1 MNDGYHGSRFTPDPR
16 RDVLWKTL
24 WRAYFRKRIP
34 ADACVLDLG
43 CGYGEFINN
52 VTARRRIGIDR
63 WDGIRQ
69 HLHPDVEAIVADVTD
84 LSGISDGSVDFAF
97 ASNLFEHLTHDQSR
111 KTLDGL
117 RAKLSPR
124 GTLTFLQP
132 NYRYAYRE
140 YFDDYTHVTVW
151 SSVSFADFLVAS
163 GFEIIEVR
171 PRFLPLTIK
180 SRIPVW
186 PFLIHAYLASPVKPM
201 GKQMLVVARPRRV

>member
-1 MNDGYHGSRFTPDPR
+1 MSDGYHGSRFTPDPR

-24 WRAYFRKRIP
+24 WRAYFQKRIP

-84 LSGISDGSVDFAF
+84 LSGIADGSVDFAF

-111 KTLDGL
+111 QDAG
-117 RAKLSPR
+117 ANCGQS
-124 GTLTFLQP
+124 
-132 NYRYAYRE
+132 YRQ
-140 YFDDYTHVTVW
+140 T
-151 SSVSFADFLVAS
+151 
-163 GFEIIEVR
+163 
-171 PRFLPLTIK
+171 
-180 SRIPVW
+180 
-186 PFLIHAYLASPVKPM
+186 
-201 GKQMLVVARPRRV
+201 AR